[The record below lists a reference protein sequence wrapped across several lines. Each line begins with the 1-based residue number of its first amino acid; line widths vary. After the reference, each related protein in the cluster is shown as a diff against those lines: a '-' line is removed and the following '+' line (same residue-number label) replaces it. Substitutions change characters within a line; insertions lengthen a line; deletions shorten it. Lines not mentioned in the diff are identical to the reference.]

1 MVIPLPHST
10 IGLCC
15 LGCID
20 MRRGGIAWKLMML
33 ERQQRTLNASINL
46 FIHDFDIRNE
56 GLEKKI
62 ESIISLWRLKLKA
75 QIKVQ
80 GLAVFDV
87 DTPVR

>member
-1 MVIPLPHST
+1 
-10 IGLCC
+10 
-15 LGCID
+15 
-20 MRRGGIAWKLMML
+20 ML